1 MALKDIERDI
11 DRLETNLK
19 KLETEYNLFFAGRLA
34 KAPWETRAKVEAE
47 VKKLERTPI
56 QHTATRFRFTTVQ
69 ARFVALV
76 ELWERTQRSK
86 EEGRALPSGGRKID
100 TPAGTPAAA
109 PLMGHVQR
117 PGEDV
122 RFGVT
127 LHEPHRERH
136 AVTALYDALSA
147 ARREVGAADVPF
159 PRFEAMVLSQI
170 GKIRAAGGSDV
181 FFRVYVKDGK
191 AHFTARSANNQD
203 VNEGEEPEGR

>member
-11 DRLETNLK
+11 ERLETDLK

-34 KAPWETRAKVEAE
+34 KPPWDARAKVEAE
-47 VKKLERTPI
+47 VKKLDRTPI

-76 ELWERTQRSK
+76 DLWERTLRSK
-86 EEGRALPSGGRKID
+86 EEGRALPASGRKLATAD
-100 TPAGTPAAA
+100 TSSSGTM
-109 PLMGHVQR
+109 MGQVQR

-122 RFGVT
+122 RYGVT
-127 LHEPHRERH
+127 LREPHRERN
-136 AVTALYDALSA
+136 ALTALYDALSA

-159 PRFEAMVLSQI
+159 PRFEAMVLSQV
-170 GKIRAAGGSDV
+170 GKVRAAGGSDV

-191 AHFTARSANNQD
+191 AHFTARSANNRD
-203 VNEGEEPEGR
+203 ANEGEEPGER